1 MKLKPYAEYKDSSV
15 PWLDCLPSS
24 WETRRAKTLF
34 QIVDIRS
41 ETGQEELL
49 TVSSKNGVIPRR
61 NATVTMFKA
70 ESYVGYKLCWPG
82 DLVINSL
89 WAWMQGLG
97 FACYNGI
104 ISSAYGV
111 YRLNGDYSENFLFFD
126 YLLRSYAYLWELR
139 VRSKGIWRSRY
150 QLTDD
155 SFLDMPILIPPKE
168 DQRQIIAY
176 LDSESRKIS
185 RLIRNKRRLI
195 ELLKEQKQA
204 IINQAVT
211 HGIDPNVRL
220 KPSGVEWLGDIPEH
234 WEVRRLRTI
243 ASVKPSG
250 VDKNSIENEQPVLLC
265 NYVDVYKNEVIT
277 NKIDFMKATATQDEI
292 RAFELKAGDVVITK
306 DSESWD
312 DIAVPAFVPE
322 TLPGVVCA
330 YHLAIVRPNTKLIDG
345 EFLFRAFSSD
355 PVADQFRVSANGV
368 TRYGLA
374 QGAIKSAYFPFPPKE
389 EQRKIIEFIS
399 EKSSE
404 IHAAITRAE
413 REIELMR
420 EYRTRLIADVV
431 TGKVDV
437 GDVPV
442 EAFPQDWEEF
452 EESAEPEE
460 ELEESLGAEEAEDAD
475 E

>member
-1 MKLKPYAEYKDSSV
+1 MKLKPYSEYKDSGVLWLGKV
-15 PWLDCLPSS
+15 PSH
-24 WETRRAKTLF
+24 WEVRKTKYLFSERVQKGYPDEPLLAATQTKGVVPKTHYESRTVVAQKDLHLLKFAKQGDFVISLRSF
-34 QIVDIRS
+34 QGGI
-41 ETGQEELL
+41 EYAYFQ
-49 TVSSKNGVIPRR
+49 
-61 NATVTMFKA
+61 
-70 ESYVGYKLCWPG
+70 
-82 DLVINSL
+82 
-89 WAWMQGLG
+89 
-97 FACYNGI
+97 GI
-104 ISSAYGV
+104 ISPAYTIMTPSKDIKST
-111 YRLNGDYSENFLFFD
+111 YFKHFFKSKPFIE
-126 YLLRSYAYLWELR
+126 LLRTCVTGIREGQNIDYEILG
-139 VRSKGIWRSRY
+139 RSILPLPSQEEQNYIG
-150 QLTDD
+150 Q
-155 SFLDMPILIPPKE
+155 FLQAKSA
-168 DQRQIIAY
+168 Q
-176 LDSESRKIS
+176 IS
-185 RLIRNKRRLI
+185 RFIRNKRRLI

-211 HGIDPNVRL
+211 HDIDPNVRL

-234 WEVRRLRTI
+234 SEVRRLRTI

-345 EFLFRAFSSD
+345 EFLFMAFSSD

-452 EESAEPEE
+452 EESAEPEK

>member
-1 MKLKPYAEYKDSSV
+1 MKLKPYLEYKDSGV
-15 PWLDCLPSS
+15 PWLEKIPAHWDRVPMRAITKLRNKRGRPDLPLLSVYREYGVIRKDS
-24 WETRRAKTLF
+24 RDDNYNRDGEDLSTYKVVEPGYLVLNKMKTWQGSL
-34 QIVDIRS
+34 
-41 ETGQEELL
+41 G
-49 TVSSKNGVIPRR
+49 VSSYQGIVSPAYI
-61 NATVTMFKA
+61 V
-70 ESYVGYKLCWPG
+70 C
-82 DLVINSL
+82 SL
-89 WAWMQGLG
+89 LE
-97 FACYNGI
+97 N
-104 ISSAYGV
+104 
-111 YRLNGDYSENFLFFD
+111 LNGKYVH
-126 YLLRSYAYLWELR
+126 YLLRSRDYITAYNQISYGVR
-139 VRSKGIWRSRY
+139 VGQWDMRY
-150 QLTDD
+150 DDLKQLPFYIPTRKEQDVIVA
-155 SFLDMPILIPPKE
+155 FLEMRLF
-168 DQRQIIAY
+168 Q
-176 LDSESRKIS
+176 IS
-185 RLIRNKRRLI
+185 RFIRNKRRLI

-211 HGIDPNVRL
+211 HDIDPNVRL

-355 PVADQFRVSANGV
+355 PIADQFRVSANGV

-404 IHAAITRAE
+404 IHAAISHAE

-420 EYRTRLIADVV
+420 EYRKRLIADVV

-437 GDVPV
+437 RDVPV
-442 EAFPQDWEEF
+442 ETVPQGL
-452 EESAEPEE
+452 E
-460 ELEESLGAEEAEDAD
+460 ELEEPTESEEMEEAFGEKEEIQDAD

>member
-1 MKLKPYAEYKDSSV
+1 MKLKPYSEYKDSGVLWLGKV
-15 PWLDCLPSS
+15 PSH
-24 WETRRAKTLF
+24 WEVRKTKYLFSERVQKGYPDEPLLAATQTKGVVPKTHYESRTVVAQKDLHLLKFAKQGDFVISLRSF
-34 QIVDIRS
+34 QGGI
-41 ETGQEELL
+41 EYAYFQ
-49 TVSSKNGVIPRR
+49 
-61 NATVTMFKA
+61 
-70 ESYVGYKLCWPG
+70 
-82 DLVINSL
+82 
-89 WAWMQGLG
+89 
-97 FACYNGI
+97 GI
-104 ISSAYGV
+104 ISPAYTIMTPSKDIKST
-111 YRLNGDYSENFLFFD
+111 YFKHFFKSKPFIE
-126 YLLRSYAYLWELR
+126 LLRTCVTGIREGQNIDYEILG
-139 VRSKGIWRSRY
+139 RSILPLPSQEEQNYIG
-150 QLTDD
+150 Q
-155 SFLDMPILIPPKE
+155 FLQAKSA
-168 DQRQIIAY
+168 Q
-176 LDSESRKIS
+176 IS
-185 RLIRNKRRLI
+185 RFIRNKRRLI

-355 PVADQFRVSANGV
+355 PIADQFRVSANGV

-404 IHAAITRAE
+404 IHAAISHAE

-420 EYRTRLIADVV
+420 EYRKRLIADVV

-437 GDVPV
+437 RDVPV
-442 EAFPQDWEEF
+442 ETVPQGL
-452 EESAEPEE
+452 E
-460 ELEESLGAEEAEDAD
+460 ELEEPTESEEMEEAFGEKEEIQDAD

>member
-1 MKLKPYAEYKDSSV
+1 MKLKPYLEYKDSGV
-15 PWLDCLPSS
+15 PWLEKIPAHWDRVPMRAITKLRNKRGRPDLPLLSVYREYGVIRKDS
-24 WETRRAKTLF
+24 RDDNYNRDGEDLSTYKVVEPGYLVLNKMKTWQGSL
-34 QIVDIRS
+34 
-41 ETGQEELL
+41 G
-49 TVSSKNGVIPRR
+49 VSSYQGIVSPAYI
-61 NATVTMFKA
+61 V
-70 ESYVGYKLCWPG
+70 C
-82 DLVINSL
+82 SL
-89 WAWMQGLG
+89 LE
-97 FACYNGI
+97 N
-104 ISSAYGV
+104 
-111 YRLNGDYSENFLFFD
+111 LNGKYVH
-126 YLLRSYAYLWELR
+126 YLLRSRDYITAYNQISYGVR
-139 VRSKGIWRSRY
+139 VGQWDMRY
-150 QLTDD
+150 DDLKQLPFYIPTRKEQDVIVA
-155 SFLDMPILIPPKE
+155 FLEMRLF
-168 DQRQIIAY
+168 Q
-176 LDSESRKIS
+176 IS
-185 RLIRNKRRLI
+185 RFIRNKRRLI

>member
-1 MKLKPYAEYKDSSV
+1 MKLKPYLEYKDSGV
-15 PWLDCLPSS
+15 PWLEKIPAHWDRVPMRAITKLRNKRGRPDLPLLSVYREYGVIRKDS
-24 WETRRAKTLF
+24 RDDNYNRDGEDLSTYKVVEPGYLVLNKMKTWQGSL
-34 QIVDIRS
+34 
-41 ETGQEELL
+41 G
-49 TVSSKNGVIPRR
+49 VSSYQGIVSPAYI
-61 NATVTMFKA
+61 V
-70 ESYVGYKLCWPG
+70 C
-82 DLVINSL
+82 SL
-89 WAWMQGLG
+89 LE
-97 FACYNGI
+97 N
-104 ISSAYGV
+104 
-111 YRLNGDYSENFLFFD
+111 LNGKYVH
-126 YLLRSYAYLWELR
+126 YLLRSRDYITAYNQISYGVR
-139 VRSKGIWRSRY
+139 VGQWDMRY
-150 QLTDD
+150 DDLKQLPFYMPTRKEQDVIVA
-155 SFLDMPILIPPKE
+155 FLEMRLF
-168 DQRQIIAY
+168 Q
-176 LDSESRKIS
+176 IS
-185 RLIRNKRRLI
+185 RFIRNKRRLI

>member
-1 MKLKPYAEYKDSSV
+1 MKLKPYLEYKDSGV
-15 PWLDCLPSS
+15 PWLEKIPAHWDRVPMRAITKLRNKRGRPDLPLLSVYREYGVIRKDS
-24 WETRRAKTLF
+24 RDDNYNRDGEDLSTYKVVEPGYLVLNKMKTWQGSL
-34 QIVDIRS
+34 
-41 ETGQEELL
+41 G
-49 TVSSKNGVIPRR
+49 VSSYQGIVSPAYI
-61 NATVTMFKA
+61 V
-70 ESYVGYKLCWPG
+70 C
-82 DLVINSL
+82 SL
-89 WAWMQGLG
+89 LE
-97 FACYNGI
+97 N
-104 ISSAYGV
+104 
-111 YRLNGDYSENFLFFD
+111 LNGKYVH
-126 YLLRSYAYLWELR
+126 YLLRSRDYITAYNQISYGVR
-139 VRSKGIWRSRY
+139 VGQWDMRY
-150 QLTDD
+150 DDLKQLPFYIPTRKEQDVIVA
-155 SFLDMPILIPPKE
+155 FLEMRLF
-168 DQRQIIAY
+168 Q
-176 LDSESRKIS
+176 IS
-185 RLIRNKRRLI
+185 RFIRNKRRLI
-195 ELLKEQKQA
+195 ELLREQKQA

-292 RAFELKAGDVVITK
+292 RAFELEAGDVVITK

-345 EFLFRAFSSD
+345 EFLLMAFSSD

-374 QGAIKSAYFPFPPKE
+374 QGAIKSAFFPFPPKE

-404 IHAAITRAE
+404 IHAAISRAE
-413 REIELMR
+413 RDIELMR

-442 EAFPQDWEEF
+442 ETVPQDWEEL
-452 EESAEPEE
+452 E
-460 ELEESLGAEEAEDAD
+460 ELAKAEEVE
-475 E
+475 